1 MSISQPAVS
10 SSRAPSLMSVDIL
23 LEVVDEFEE
32 RRDRERIAWRRSCRS
47 ARDRALEREVEAE
60 EEAANYP
67 VVKATVGQGVI
78 GDGRGSV
85 SGWRERKEV

>member
-1 MSISQPAVS
+1 MPLGS
-10 SSRAPSLMSVDIL
+10 
-23 LEVVDEFEE
+23 
-32 RRDRERIAWRRSCRS
+32 
-47 ARDRALEREVEAE
+47 DRALEGEVEAE

-78 GDGRGSV
+78 GDGWGSV